1 MSHPESQTPP
11 LASLFQ
17 QLILEHY
24 KSPRNRGELPDA
36 DAVVFMNN
44 PSCGDEIQLQ
54 LKLDPEQDRVID
66 VRFQGHGCSISQASI
81 SMMTSLL
88 KGKTRAEALA
98 LAARFTQMMHG
109 DESAG
114 RDKSL
119 GDLRA
124 LAGVSKFPVRVKCAL
139 LGWNALEEALAP
151 DAGTA
156 EDE

>member
-54 LKLDPEQDRVID
+54 LKLDPQQDRVVD
-66 VRFQGHGCSISQASI
+66 VRFLGHGCSISQASI

-88 KGKTRAEALA
+88 KGKTRLEALA
-98 LAARFTQMMHG
+98 LAARFTEMMHG
-109 DESAG
+109 DESAS
-114 RDKSL
+114 RD
-119 GDLRA
+119 
-124 LAGVSKFPVRVKCAL
+124 
-139 LGWNALEEALAP
+139 
-151 DAGTA
+151 
-156 EDE
+156 